1 MRDASTSSP
10 RETAS
15 FLSILTFSWISNVLK
30 IGSQR
35 PLEEKHLLP
44 LETSFKSN
52 KLVGALE
59 REWLLEERLS
69 EQNRTKPRLWRAM
82 IKIIPYR
89 DYVTIVLLRI
99 LYSFSFNAF
108 SLVFWFF
115 LRSISSTTDMSYS
128 STLPFVIVI
137 FGVSLARSMF
147 ISQGQFKSQMIVTKL
162 RVAVIG
168 LVYKKVIPSL

>member
-1 MRDASTSSP
+1 MKDGSTSSP
-10 RETAS
+10 RATTN

-30 IGSQR
+30 IGSQC

-52 KLVGALE
+52 KLVGDLE

-69 EQNRTKPRLWRAM
+69 EQNRAKPRLWRAM
-82 IKIIPYR
+82 IRIIPYR
-89 DYVTIVLLRI
+89 DYVTLVLLRI

-108 SLVFWFF
+108 SLIFWFF
-115 LRSISSTTDMSYS
+115 LRGISSATDISYS
-128 STLPFVIVI
+128 STLPFVICI

-147 ISQGQFKSQMIVTKL
+147 ITQGQFKSQMIVTKL

-168 LVYKKVIPSL
+168 LVYKKVIPFL